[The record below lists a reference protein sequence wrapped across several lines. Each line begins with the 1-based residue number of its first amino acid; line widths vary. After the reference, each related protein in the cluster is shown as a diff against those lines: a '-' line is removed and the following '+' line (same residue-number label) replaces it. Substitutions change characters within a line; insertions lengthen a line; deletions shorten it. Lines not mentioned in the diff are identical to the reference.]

1 MMDTANSVTKLNE
14 YANTRKFEVR
24 YEEIRSDG
32 PPHDKVFYL
41 SAVIDGK
48 AYPSGEGKTKKEA
61 KQNAAKN
68 ALESLSQLGH
78 QDSVESRNNAAEASV
93 QMVPSSKDTSFTE
106 TDFKSL
112 VNRYCQKT
120 KRSHSYVEVK
130 KDGPSHIPHFFYK
143 LIIDNKEYPVGDG
156 KSAMEAKQRAAEL
169 AWSALQEQPDWD
181 SMVSIR
187 PTASEDGAP
196 PESLASSVTQE
207 SIESSSQGLTTDKS
221 ESVIFDESSN
231 PPTDQRNNAAE
242 ASVQMVPSSKDTS
255 FTETDFKSLVN
266 RYCQKTRRS
275 HSYVEVKKD
284 GPSHIPHFFYKL
296 IIDNK
301 EYPVGD
307 GKSIME
313 AKQRA
318 AELAWS
324 ALQEQPDWDSM
335 VSIRPT
341 ASEDGAPPES
351 LASSVTQESIE
362 SSSQGLTTDKSESV
376 IFEESSNPSTDQRNN
391 AAEASVQMVPSSKD
405 TSFTE
410 TDFKSLVNRYCQ
422 KTRRSHSYVEVK
434 KDGPSHIPHF
444 FYKLIIDNK
453 EYPVGDGKSIMEAK
467 QRAAEL
473 AWSALQEQPDWDS
486 MVSIRPTASEDGA
499 PPESLASSV
508 TQESIESSSQG
519 LTTDKSE
526 SVIFEESS
534 NPPTDQRN
542 NAAEASVQMVP
553 SSKDTSFTETDFK
566 SLVNRYCQK
575 TKRSHSYVEVKKDG
589 PSHIPHFFYKLIIDN
604 KEYPVGDGKSIMEAK
619 QRAAELAWSALQEQP
634 DWDSMVSIRPTAL
647 EDGAPP
653 ESLASSVTQE
663 SIESSSQG
671 LTTDKS
677 ESVIFE
683 ESSNP
688 STDQRNNAA
697 ESSVQMVPSSKDTS
711 FTETDF
717 KSLVN
722 RYCQKT
728 RRSHSYVEVKKDGPS
743 HIPHFFYKL
752 IIDNKEYPVGDG
764 KSIMEAKQRA
774 AELAWSALQEQP
786 DWDSMV
792 SIRPTASEDGAPPE
806 SLASSVTQNNSES
819 SSQNTASNSSN
830 PSDSQAFSVSSGSET
845 STSVR
850 FTSEFEPLERL
861 GKGAFG
867 SVYKVRDK
875 KLKIEYAVKV
885 GCYKELSMPWQDSSI
900 QCYMFGTCALSVL
913 TLFLLCFRKSLR
925 EVRTLSDL
933 FHRNIVRYYT
943 FWMQDTGYEWDL
955 RDDSYDSYAS
965 SHHEGNSES
974 KFLYIQMEL
983 CAKNT
988 LRDWIDEKNKESVQD
1003 SKRREESLRI
1013 AQEIVCGVEYIH
1025 SKNHIHR
1032 DLKPANIMFGV
1043 EGEVKIGD
1051 FGLVTSDDDDEE
1063 RTVCKG
1069 TPSYMAPEQRSERK
1083 YNRKVDMFAL
1093 GLIFFELLWKL
1104 STGYERAKIWPDVR
1118 RQRFPEEFSVTFTK
1132 EKQIIN
1138 SLLSEKPEDRP
1149 DASAVKAELEEWTRI
1164 FNSHKASCQENQTV

>member
-78 QDSVESRNNAAEASV
+78 QDSVESRNTAAEASVQMILSSKDTSFTETNFIGLINDYCQRTKRSDSYVKVKKDGPSHIPLFFYKLIIDNKEYPVGDGKSIMEAKQRAAELACSALQEQPDWDSKVSVRPTALEDGAPPDSLASSVTQESIESSSQGLTTDKSESVIFEESSNPPTDQRNNAAEASV

-697 ESSVQMVPSSKDTS
+697 EASVQMVPSSEDTS
-711 FTETDF
+711 CTETDF

-728 RRSHSYVEVKKDGPS
+728 KRSHSYVEVKKDGPS

-764 KSIMEAKQRA
+764 NSIKIAQQKA
-774 AELAWSALQEQP
+774 AELACSALQEQP

-806 SLASSVTQNNSES
+806 SLASSVTQESIES
-819 SSQNTASNSSN
+819 SSQGLTTDKSESVIFEESSN
-830 PSDSQAFSVSSGSET
+830 PPTDQRNTAAEASVQMVPSSEDTSCTET
-845 STSVR
+845 DFKSLVNRYCQKTKRSHSYVEVKKDGPSHIPQ
-850 FTSEFEPLERL
+850 FF
-861 GKGAFG
+861 
-867 SVYKVRDK
+867 Y
-875 KLKIEYAVKV
+875 KLKIDNKEYPVGDGKTVKIAQQ
-885 GCYKELSMPWQDSSI
+885 KAAELA
-900 QCYMFGTCALSVL
+900 CSVL
-913 TLFLLCFRKSLR
+913 QEQPDWDSMVSIRPTASEDGAPPESL
-925 EVRTLSDL
+925 
-933 FHRNIVRYYT
+933 
-943 FWMQDTGYEWDL
+943 
-955 RDDSYDSYAS
+955 AS
-965 SHHEGNSES
+965 S
-974 KFLYIQMEL
+974 
-983 CAKNT
+983 
-988 LRDWIDEKNKESVQD
+988 
-1003 SKRREESLRI
+1003 
-1013 AQEIVCGVEYIH
+1013 
-1025 SKNHIHR
+1025 
-1032 DLKPANIMFGV
+1032 
-1043 EGEVKIGD
+1043 
-1051 FGLVTSDDDDEE
+1051 VT
-1063 RTVCKG
+1063 
-1069 TPSYMAPEQRSERK
+1069 Q
-1083 YNRKVDMFAL
+1083 
-1093 GLIFFELLWKL
+1093 
-1104 STGYERAKIWPDVR
+1104 
-1118 RQRFPEEFSVTFTK
+1118 
-1132 EKQIIN
+1132 
-1138 SLLSEKPEDRP
+1138 
-1149 DASAVKAELEEWTRI
+1149 
-1164 FNSHKASCQENQTV
+1164 